1 MKNITTYSARRS
13 IIFVWLTVL
22 LMLASA
28 VTRIMWLSKT
38 DESGLFF
45 AVVFAVLPLAA
56 NLLIALRLPLRGEK
70 YFYVTVR
77 PVICI
82 TICFFVRI
90 FRVSVNIQRSGWPFI
105 FVIIAA
111 MLCAF
116 QGFLYYRTFSGSVKT
131 KLWVLLLY
139 VIGIA
144 AAPADPAARAIV
156 PAAFEYGEFEVLS
169 DIAMALGIITT
180 ILSARKL
187 PEPKE
192 GEPYRFRY
200 GDRLDGRLVRG
211 GIPLDKVSPY
221 IMVNRNGASNMLK
234 DSIDVSAMERY
245 VHKKRREGLKHFGI
259 THVIIA
265 AYMRTCAEYPALMR
279 FLSGQK
285 VYQRMKVTMKM
296 VVKKELKVGAPET
309 IISVDLLPSDTA
321 DDVYRKFN
329 EQMQIANASDD
340 LDSGFDN
347 LAQLLNYIPG
357 LVLKFVVWLLKT
369 LDYFGLLPKELTD
382 LSPFHGSLFIT
393 SMGSLGIPP
402 IYHHLYDFGNIPVFI
417 AFGAKRTE
425 YSVDSEGNVVRNKY
439 LDYSGV
445 TDERI
450 VDGQYY
456 ASAFKKLR
464 SLMIH
469 PESLDLP
476 PEVVKEDIY

>member
-1 MKNITTYSARRS
+1 
-13 IIFVWLTVL
+13 
-22 LMLASA
+22 
-28 VTRIMWLSKT
+28 
-38 DESGLFF
+38 
-45 AVVFAVLPLAA
+45 
-56 NLLIALRLPLRGEK
+56 
-70 YFYVTVR
+70 
-77 PVICI
+77 
-82 TICFFVRI
+82 
-90 FRVSVNIQRSGWPFI
+90 
-105 FVIIAA
+105 
-111 MLCAF
+111 
-116 QGFLYYRTFSGSVKT
+116 
-131 KLWVLLLY
+131 
-139 VIGIA
+139 
-144 AAPADPAARAIV
+144 
-156 PAAFEYGEFEVLS
+156 
-169 DIAMALGIITT
+169 
-180 ILSARKL
+180 
-187 PEPKE
+187 
-192 GEPYRFRY
+192 
-200 GDRLDGRLVRG
+200 
-211 GIPLDKVSPY
+211 
-221 IMVNRNGASNMLK
+221 MLK
-234 DSIDVSAMERY
+234 DSIDVAAMERY